1 MTKISQYSLDNNI
14 GGNDKWIGSDAQNF
28 LMTKNFTPNNVA
40 NYFNSNNV
48 IDIGTSIRYRYQ
60 TLDPGEVREQG
71 TISFETEVGPQVN
84 FSDITTF
91 LIAKNTLKG
100 NTVTDYLDFLVDGKV
115 LLSKASNINIFG
127 YYKITSIE
135 SYLPNP
141 NFFIVVVEFLD
152 GNGFIYEDL
161 DYLISLVDKVQD
173 IPPTVWGSITGD
185 IEDQTDL
192 INYISS
198 ELVPYF
204 LTPTGTISEY
214 VRGDGSL
221 ATFPSLPTRTSDL
234 VNDGQDGIHPFL
246 SVLDLPS
253 NLILFPTTTSADVS
267 GYFKLVTSLDDP
279 DYDEPAVDVS
289 TGAITTTGQLIA
301 SLVTVPNLINGNP
314 GVFNVSTYGN
324 IRRTSGSGTAEFY
337 FEIYQRNLAGTET
350 LIGTSGTTAPV
361 NTGVYTQFSESA
373 LWNNGVF
380 LDTDRIV
387 LKFYAN
393 RIAGAS
399 NPTYDFQFGGNEP
412 VRTLVPIPLSVLP
425 SQIPT
430 LQQVVEEGRTFTES
444 DGTTQYDFETFT
456 GSGVSKVFRAI
467 VTTVASGLQ
476 SILSFSRN
484 AFTLRVRNNI
494 NPATFNEIT
503 ASGGN
508 FDFVTQNGTT
518 ARNTLRIPTK
528 SISGDAIYTF
538 KSDRLAG
545 TYNILIESV
554 AVNVDTVA
562 IDNTNYIAAS
572 PSTNI
577 TFTDPSPTG
586 SFYTVLVRNSGTAT
600 VGGVAYPSGTYLLRH
615 RTIDPSSQWNTMVL
629 NNAIPQTVSFTAIND
644 LVYTTNGTLTVTDP
658 TPVTNKGYIVH
669 VIGGTATIGGVGYT
683 TGALVYRYYDGSS
696 WISTNMN
703 NAITIDAN
711 PTDGSSNAVSS
722 NGVFDGLTTKLNI
735 EAAAT
740 TGVLISFTTDRVYGT
755 IASPETG
762 NITADVTGGLL
773 GVTNI
778 IIHNAG
784 SAPTFG
790 AEFKKL
796 SGSGN
801 YVASVVNYIYCTYI
815 TSTEIIYSIN
825 QRT

>member
-60 TLDPGEVREQG
+60 TLDPGELRSQG
-71 TISFETEVGPQVN
+71 TISFETEIGPQVN

-115 LLSKASNINIFG
+115 MLSKASNINTFG

-135 SYLPNP
+135 PYLPNP
-141 NFFIVVVEFLD
+141 NFFVVVVEFLE

-161 DYLISLVDKVQD
+161 DYLISLVDKVSESGGA
-173 IPPTVWGSITGD
+173 VWGSITGN

-234 VNDGQDGIHPFL
+234 VNDGQDGVHPFL

-430 LQQVVEEGRTFTES
+430 LQQVVEEGRTFAETDTSTDYSFELFG
-444 DGTTQYDFETFT
+444 GTGALKRLYA
-456 GSGVSKVFRAI
+456 SI
-467 VTTVASGLQ
+467 VNSANT
-476 SILSFSRN
+476 SIFSFVRN
-484 AFTLRVRNNI
+484 AFTLR
-494 NPATFNEIT
+494 TFSSSTNSAEVT
-503 ASGGN
+503 TSSTGVVLKHTVGASS
-508 FDFVTQNGTT
+508 Q
-518 ARNTLRIPTK
+518 TLRTAQAPTVSGTIEFRTPQLNDSGTVFLGTIPKGVTA
-528 SISGDAIYTF
+528 DLTA
-538 KSDRLAG
+538 
-545 TYNILIESV
+545 
-554 AVNVDTVA
+554 NVGVEH
-562 IDNTNYIAAS
+562 IALS
-572 PSTNI
+572 TTNI
-577 TFTDPSPTG
+577 TFTDATNG
-586 SFYTVLVRNSGTAT
+586 SVSQLEIGYKVFAFRGTVT
-600 VGGVAYPSGTYLLRH
+600 VGGIVYPQGTYLVRS
-615 RTIDPSSQWNTMVL
+615 RNSVTGIWETTILDANYSIITANT
-629 NNAIPQTVSFTAIND
+629 TAVND
-644 LVYTTNGTLTVTDP
+644 RRYTANGTLTVTDP

-669 VIGGTATIGGVGYT
+669 VIGGTSTIGGVGYA
-683 TGALVYRYYDGSS
+683 TGDLVYRYYDGSS

-703 NAITIDAN
+703 ASTSQDLQSVTDEGATTTNAI
-711 PTDGSSNAVSS
+711 
-722 NGVFDGLTTKLNI
+722 
-735 EAAAT
+735 
-740 TGVLISFTTDRVYGT
+740 
-755 IASPETG
+755 ETG
-762 NITADVTGGLL
+762 NIVATDVNGGDAPFVGKYDSVDGIGKIIMQDTSTNNFHELRFNAPTSAIREIAFKDESGTVALISDVENTQTNYTNNFLL
-773 GVTNI
+773 G
-778 IIHNAG
+778 G
-784 SAPTFG
+784 M
-790 AEFKKL
+790 
-796 SGSGN
+796 
-801 YVASVVNYIYCTYI
+801 
-815 TSTEIIYSIN
+815 
-825 QRT
+825 

>member
-71 TISFETEVGPQVN
+71 TISFETEIGPQVN

-115 LLSKASNINIFG
+115 MLSKASNINTFG

-135 SYLPNP
+135 PYLPNP
-141 NFFIVVVEFLD
+141 NFFVVVVEFLE

-161 DYLISLVDKVQD
+161 DYLISLVDKVSESGGA
-173 IPPTVWGSITGD
+173 VWGSITGN

-198 ELVPYF
+198 QITIPSLQEVTDEGNVTTTEIEVSDIAGEQYNTISNNQVLIVDDLNGFHHSFSINGMSRLSPDGFTAIQYEN
-204 LTPTGTISEY
+204 PTGNGLIRIPNVVDSIETFALLSDIPTKTSE
-214 VRGDGSL
+214 L
-221 ATFPSLPTRTSDL
+221 T
-234 VNDGQDGIHPFL
+234 NDGQDGIHPFL

-337 FEIYQRNLAGTET
+337 FEIYQRNAAGTET
-350 LIGTSGTTAPV
+350 LIGTSGTTTPV

-399 NPTYDFQFGGNEP
+399 NPTYDFQFGGDEP

-430 LQQVVEEGRTFTES
+430 LKEVLTQGNRTIYEADATYTTQTIDKGRFIFVINGSVSINVDDAEHSVGDELDIYNERTNGLQITLLGSAIFPDSTNVALVPPSGRILLKKIDLNFWYYSIINNSRILYLENILGSGFGSIMQVADTFEFVNGSNNLIYSLEPAFLNIYKTAGIGGKLSMFNLTDYRQFEFPDE
-444 DGTTQYDFETFT
+444 DGT
-456 GSGVSKVFRAI
+456 
-467 VTTVASGLQ
+467 VALISD
-476 SILSFSRN
+476 I
-484 AFTLRVRNNI
+484 
-494 NPATFNEIT
+494 PA
-503 ASGGN
+503 
-508 FDFVTQNGTT
+508 
-518 ARNTLRIPTK
+518 P
-528 SISGDAIYTF
+528 
-538 KSDRLAG
+538 
-545 TYNILIESV
+545 
-554 AVNVDTVA
+554 
-562 IDNTNYIAAS
+562 
-572 PSTNI
+572 
-577 TFTDPSPTG
+577 
-586 SFYTVLVRNSGTAT
+586 
-600 VGGVAYPSGTYLLRH
+600 
-615 RTIDPSSQWNTMVL
+615 
-629 NNAIPQTVSFTAIND
+629 
-644 LVYTTNGTLTVTDP
+644 
-658 TPVTNKGYIVH
+658 
-669 VIGGTATIGGVGYT
+669 
-683 TGALVYRYYDGSS
+683 
-696 WISTNMN
+696 
-703 NAITIDAN
+703 ITIDAT

-722 NGVFDGLTTKLNI
+722 NGVFDALALKQDKFIQNTS
-735 EAAAT
+735 
-740 TGVLISFTTDRVYGT
+740 ISLLVAGWALVGIYYEYTYTD
-755 IASPETG
+755 A
-762 NITADVTGGLL
+762 NITATSFINFTPNNASNLEVTSCKMLPQ
-773 GVTNI
+773 I
-778 IIHNAG
+778 DAAAG
-784 SAPTFG
+784 SCKFYTMFPPQTDIVG
-790 AEFKKL
+790 NLTIFK
-796 SGSGN
+796 
-801 YVASVVNYIYCTYI
+801 
-815 TSTEIIYSIN
+815 
-825 QRT
+825 